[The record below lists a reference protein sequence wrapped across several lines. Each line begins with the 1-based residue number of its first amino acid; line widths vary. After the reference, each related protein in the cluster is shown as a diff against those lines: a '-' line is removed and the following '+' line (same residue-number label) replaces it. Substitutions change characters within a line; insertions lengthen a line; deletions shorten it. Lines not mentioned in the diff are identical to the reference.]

1 MGPICQSCLP
11 TDETVS
17 AERGIIKQE
26 WKLKVETK
34 SQTKKRLY
42 TFFQLLRPRQA
53 QFLTRTIMELST
65 KWKKNVKKR
74 KKT

>member
-34 SQTKKRLY
+34 KSNKEEAIHILLASTTKTSPVFDQNYHGAL
-42 TFFQLLRPRQA
+42 
-53 QFLTRTIMELST
+53 
-65 KWKKNVKKR
+65 N
-74 KKT
+74 